1 MTFDAPLLLIL
12 SPVLALAFG
21 VGAWLARR
29 RRIELARAWS
39 SSLGRFAR
47 ARGGW
52 APVVVGVAALLAVI
66 GLAGPRSGRTEVKT
80 ETRALSLVFAVDISR
95 SMLAEDVTP
104 SRLQRA
110 AREARRLIQDLE
122 GDRLGLIA
130 FAGRSYILAPLT
142 VDGGA
147 VRMYLDGLDPD
158 LASEGGTSLGSVLNQ
173 GSQLL
178 SAATDAADRV
188 MVVFTDGEGH
198 DTLPEA
204 VAQAEALKEAGVRL
218 IVVAEGRALPIRIP
232 IRDSAGTLLEY
243 KQDAE
248 GNVVRTQRRDD
259 VLRAIVDAA
268 EGTLVPSEL
277 PDQAGA
283 VRDLVAAMK
292 RSPTAATQTAD
303 LVPRA
308 WMPALAALLLIL
320 GYTLARPGPALIGI
334 GGILLL
340 AAPASAQR
348 STPGARAMAA
358 GDPGRAAAEF
368 LKETRGSARDTA
380 FYNAGTAALEAR
392 RFEVAR
398 GALTEAAKSL
408 DPDLRYRALYNLGLA
423 GLLAAE
429 TDTAKR
435 QETLVEAAER
445 LREALLLQPSS
456 ARAKWNLELAT
467 RRQPPPP
474 SGGGGGGGGKPP
486 SGGGPTQPPSEA
498 NRPQPPDQGLSRGQ
512 AEQILNSMERRERQT
527 RAEQQRRLRGSAASG
542 AKDW

>member
-1 MTFDAPLLLIL
+1 VSFDAPLLLFL
-12 SPVLALAFG
+12 SPLLALAFG
-21 VGAWLARR
+21 LGAWLARQ
-29 RRIELARAWS
+29 RRIQLARTWS
-39 SSLGRFAR
+39 VSLGRFAR
-47 ARGGW
+47 SRGGW
-52 APVVVGVAALLAVI
+52 APVVLGLGALLAIV

-95 SMLAEDVTP
+95 SMLAEDVAP

-110 AREARRLIQDLE
+110 TREVRRLIQDLE

-158 LASEGGTSLGSVLNQ
+158 LASEGGTSLGAVLAQ
-173 GSQLL
+173 GGQLL

-188 MVVFTDGEGH
+188 LVVFTDGEAH
-198 DTLPEA
+198 DTLPE
-204 VAQAEALKEAGVRL
+204 VLAQAEALKETGVRL
-218 IVVAEGRALPIRIP
+218 ILVAEGRALPTRIP

-243 KQDAE
+243 KQDDE

-259 VLRAIVDAA
+259 VLRGIADAA

-283 VRDLVAAMK
+283 VRDVVAAMK
-292 RSPTAATQTAD
+292 RSPTAETRTTD

-308 WMPALAALLLIL
+308 WIPVLGALLLIL
-320 GYTLARPGPALIGI
+320 GYTLARPGPALVSL
-334 GGILLL
+334 GGLLL
-340 AAPASAQR
+340 LPHAAWAQR
-348 STPGARAMAA
+348 PTAGGRAMAA
-358 GDPGRAAAEF
+358 GDPMRAAAEF
-368 LKETRGSARDTA
+368 LKEAKGSARDTA
-380 FYNAGTAALEAR
+380 FYNAGTAALDAR
-392 RFEVAR
+392 RFDVAR

-408 DPDLRYRALYNLGLA
+408 DPDLRYRALYNLGVT

-429 TDTAKR
+429 VDTAKR
-435 QETLVEAAER
+435 NELLAQAADQ

-467 RRQPPPP
+467 RRKPPP
-474 SGGGGGGGGKPP
+474 SGGGGGGAQPP
-486 SGGGPTQPPSEA
+486 AAGGGAQPQEQ
-498 NRPQPPDQGLSRGQ
+498 PQQSQPQDQGLSRSQ
-512 AEQILNSMERRERQT
+512 AEQILSSMERRERET
-527 RAEQQRRLRGSAASG
+527 RAEQQRRMQGRAAG
-542 AKDW
+542 GVKDW

>member
-12 SPVLALAFG
+12 SPILALAFG

-29 RRIELARAWS
+29 RRVKLARSWS
-39 SSLGRFAR
+39 PSLGRLAR
-47 ARGGW
+47 ARGRW
-52 APVVVGVAALLAVI
+52 APALAALTALLAVI
-66 GLAGPRSGRTEVKT
+66 GLAGPRSGRTEVRA
-80 ETRALSLVFAVDISR
+80 ESRALSLVFAVDISR

-110 AREARRLIQDLE
+110 TREARRLIQDLE

-142 VDGGA
+142 TDGGA

-158 LASEGGTSLGSVLNQ
+158 LASEGGTNLGAVLNQ
-173 GSQLL
+173 GTQLL

-188 MVVFTDGEGH
+188 LVVFTDGEGH
-198 DTLPEA
+198 DTLPEM
-204 VAQAEALKEAGVRL
+204 VAQADALKEAGVHL
-218 IVVAEGRALPIRIP
+218 IVVAEGRALPTRIP
-232 IRDSAGTLLEY
+232 IRDGTGTLLEY

-259 VLRAIVDAA
+259 VLRAVVDAA

-283 VRDLVAAMK
+283 VRDLVGALK
-292 RSPTAATQTAD
+292 RSPTAETRTAD

-308 WMPALAALLLIL
+308 WIPALAALLLL
-320 GYTLARPGPALIGI
+320 AGYTLARPGPALIGI
-334 GGILLL
+334 GSVLLL
-340 AAPASAQR
+340 SGPTAAQR
-348 STPGARAMAA
+348 PTAGARAMAA
-358 GDPGRAAAEF
+358 GEPGRAAAEF
-368 LKETRGSARDTA
+368 LKEARGRARDTA

-392 RFEVAR
+392 RFDVAR

-408 DPDLRYRALYNLGLA
+408 DPGLRYRALYNLGLA

-429 TDTAKR
+429 EDSTKR
-435 QETLVEAAER
+435 QELLGQAADR

-467 RRQPPPP
+467 RQQPPPQ
-474 SGGGGGGGGKPP
+474 GGGGGGGGQPP
-486 SGGGPTQPPSEA
+486 SGGGSPPPPSGP
-498 NRPQPPDQGLSRGQ
+498 NRPPPPDQGLSRGQ

-527 RAEQQRRLRGSAASG
+527 RAEQQRRLRGAEASG
-542 AKDW
+542 ARDW